1 LRWGKPYKKYLLPV
15 IFAPNL
21 TIYYENGR
29 ILPSLRSPY
38 MKITKS
44 KLKQLI
50 KEELQNIM
58 EADED
63 AASVKANKI
72 ANPPA
77 EFRDTARVVKSEEEA
92 MKLGDKGFEGTFF
105 FFKKPEDPSGD
116 FKYVQK
122 KNGKYEGSSSGSAMK
137 VWRSIQTPIPVQTS
151 NPYIKMLGFTT
162 NLGRA
167 IGEAMKDGDV
177 LVVDMREAFSETEPV
192 DYDKL
197 FTAAEKSKK
206 RKIRRDDREKDL
218 EAEKATQDSQRR
230 RQALRYRGS

>member
-1 LRWGKPYKKYLLPV
+1 
-15 IFAPNL
+15 
-21 TIYYENGR
+21 
-29 ILPSLRSPY
+29 

-50 KEELQNIM
+50 KEELQHIVN
-58 EADED
+58 EQED
-63 AASVKANKI
+63 AAKASKI

-77 EFRDTARVVKSEEEA
+77 EFKDTARVVKSEEEA
-92 MKLGDKGFEGTFF
+92 KRLGDGEFEGTYF
-105 FFKKPEDPSGD
+105 FFKKPDDRSGR
-116 FKYVQK
+116 FEYFQMR
-122 KNGKYEGSSSGSAMK
+122 NGKRVTSGSEVTAMK
-137 VWRSIQTPIPVQTS
+137 AWRGIRTPIPAQTS

-167 IGEAMKDGDV
+167 IGNAMDDGDV

-197 FTAAEKSKK
+197 QKAAEKSK
-206 RKIRRDDREKDL
+206 RKSRRFEKPDEDD
-218 EAEKATQDSQRR
+218 EAIERSQRR

>member
-1 LRWGKPYKKYLLPV
+1 
-15 IFAPNL
+15 
-21 TIYYENGR
+21 
-29 ILPSLRSPY
+29 
-38 MKITKS
+38 
-44 KLKQLI
+44 
-50 KEELQNIM
+50 
-58 EADED
+58 
-63 AASVKANKI
+63 
-72 ANPPA
+72 
-77 EFRDTARVVKSEEEA
+77 
-92 MKLGDKGFEGTFF
+92 
-105 FFKKPEDPSGD
+105 
-116 FKYVQK
+116 
-122 KNGKYEGSSSGSAMK
+122 
-137 VWRSIQTPIPVQTS
+137 
-151 NPYIKMLGFTT
+151 MLGFTT

>member
-1 LRWGKPYKKYLLPV
+1 
-15 IFAPNL
+15 
-21 TIYYENGR
+21 
-29 ILPSLRSPY
+29 

-50 KEELQNIM
+50 KEELQSIM

-63 AASVKANKI
+63 AASIKANKI

-92 MKLGDKGFEGTFF
+92 MKLGDEEFEGTFF
-105 FFKKPEDPSGD
+105 FFKKDPSGD
-116 FKYVQK
+116 FEYVQK
-122 KNGKYEGSSSGSAMK
+122 KNGKYKGNGSGSAMK

-197 FTAAEKSKK
+197 SKAAEKSK
-206 RKIRRDDREKDL
+206 RKSRRFEKPDEDD
-218 EAEKATQDSQRR
+218 KAIEDDQRR
-230 RQALRYRGS
+230 RAALRYRGS